1 MLRWRKLD
9 ERPAYEGPWRRVV
22 ARRFERPDGSTGDYE
37 IKLEGPIAAVVALT
51 REREV
56 VLVRQFRVGP
66 EEVLLELPGGALDE
80 GESADAT
87 MRRELLEETGYEG
100 RLELVADIFDDA
112 YSTRVKHAFV
122 ATDCRRVAEAT
133 PHDDEFLEV
142 VTVSLDDFR
151 ELLRSGRLTDVD
163 IGYRGLDH
171 LGLLA

>member
-51 REREV
+51 PEREV

-66 EEVLLELPGGALDE
+66 EEVLLELPGGAVDE
-80 GESADAT
+80 GESADAS

-100 RLELVADIFDDA
+100 RLELVADILDDA
-112 YSTRVKHAFV
+112 YSTRIKHAFV
-122 ATDCRRVAEAT
+122 ATECRRVADPS

-142 VTVSLDDFR
+142 VTVSLEDFR
-151 ELLRSGRLTDVD
+151 AHLRTGRLTDVD

>member
-1 MLRWRKLD
+1 MERWRKLD
-9 ERPAYEGPWRRVV
+9 ERPAFEGRWRRVV
-22 ARRFERPDGSTGDYE
+22 TRRFERPDGSIGEYE
-37 IKLEGPIAAVVALT
+37 VKAEEPIAAVVALT

-56 VLVRQFRVGP
+56 VLVRQFRVGL
-66 EEVLLELPGGALDE
+66 EEVLLELPGGAVDE
-80 GESADAT
+80 GESADAS

-122 ATDCRRVAEAT
+122 ATDCRRVAEPT

-142 VTVSLDDFR
+142 VRVSLEDFR
-151 ELLRSGRLTDVD
+151 AHLRSGRLTDVD

-171 LGLLA
+171 LGLLG